1 MRPNAAKRIISTRNA
16 AAATW
21 LAQPL
26 YHAGEAR
33 GIYISSSPDTKV
45 FHNTCYLNEAEGIC
59 VEGPLRTGDGVS
71 WSSHGSV
78 VMNNI
83 SVYNKGTQLV
93 LPRNG
98 RDKDTYDNRSDYNM
112 LLALGAVFAQ
122 AGWDGTFT
130 RTLKEWQQQSGQ
142 DEHSI
147 QAEPMFAMGAMGDFR
162 LLPDSPGAKTGKPT
176 EEVRD
181 DFFGSARAANSVSIG
196 ACEIATLDYPR
207 PAALYLKASAVP

>member
-1 MRPNAAKRIISTRNA
+1 M
-16 AAATW
+16 
-21 LAQPL
+21 LM
-26 YHAGEAR
+26 
-33 GIYISSSPDTKV
+33 V
-45 FHNTCYLNEAEGIC
+45 FPGQ
-59 VEGPLRTGDGVS
+59 R
-71 WSSHGSV
+71 HGSV

-93 LPRNG
+93 VPRNG
-98 RDKDTYDNRSDYNM
+98 RDKNTYDNRSDYNM

-196 ACEIATLDYPR
+196 ACEVATLDYPR
-207 PAALYLKASAVP
+207 PAALYLKASAAP